1 MITGYICYCFRI
13 IPGYIHSNYTQGEN
27 KYYIAVVKNALKS
40 KHTGLIE
47 PDKLDDLLDGINDSY
62 GKLLLDELI
71 IRLELTVKDFNE
83 EMKVLVDQLV
93 KKEKERQQILEMM
106 KSSASVDISET
117 DIEESA
123 DAEVDVSELSEWEQK
138 LAKIEKG

>member
-1 MITGYICYCFRI
+1 MSIDLDTTEGRK
-13 IPGYIHSNYTQGEN
+13 
-27 KYYIAVVKNALKS
+27 KYLS
-40 KHTGLIE
+40 
-47 PDKLDDLLDGINDSY
+47 DKLDDLLDGINDSY
-62 GKLLLDELI
+62 GKILLDELI

-106 KSSASVDISET
+106 KSSESVDISET
-117 DIEESA
+117 AA
-123 DAEVDVSELSEWEQK
+123 DDAAQVDVDVSDLSEWEQK

>member
-1 MITGYICYCFRI
+1 MSIDLDTTEGRK
-13 IPGYIHSNYTQGEN
+13 
-27 KYYIAVVKNALKS
+27 KYLS
-40 KHTGLIE
+40 
-47 PDKLDDLLDGINDSY
+47 DKLDDLLDGINDSY

-71 IRLELTVKDFNE
+71 MRLELTVKDFNA

-106 KSSASVDISET
+106 KSSVTVVSSES
-117 DIEESA
+117 DIEESTST
-123 DAEVDVSELSEWEQK
+123 EVDVAELSEWEQK

>member
-1 MITGYICYCFRI
+1 MSIDLDTTEGRK
-13 IPGYIHSNYTQGEN
+13 
-27 KYYIAVVKNALKS
+27 KYLS
-40 KHTGLIE
+40 
-47 PDKLDDLLDGINDSY
+47 DKLDDLLDGINDSY
-62 GKLLLDELI
+62 GKILLDELI

-106 KSSASVDISET
+106 KSSESVDLSET
-117 DIEESA
+117 VA
-123 DAEVDVSELSEWEQK
+123 DDAAQVDADVSDLSEWEQK

>member
-1 MITGYICYCFRI
+1 MSIDLDTTEGRK
-13 IPGYIHSNYTQGEN
+13 
-27 KYYIAVVKNALKS
+27 KYLS
-40 KHTGLIE
+40 
-47 PDKLDDLLDGINDSY
+47 DKLDDLLDGINDSY
-62 GKLLLDELI
+62 GKILLDELI

-106 KSSASVDISET
+106 KSSESVDLSET
-117 DIEESA
+117 VA
-123 DAEVDVSELSEWEQK
+123 DDAAQVDVDASDLSEWEQK

>member
-1 MITGYICYCFRI
+1 MSIDLDTTEGRK
-13 IPGYIHSNYTQGEN
+13 
-27 KYYIAVVKNALKS
+27 KYLS
-40 KHTGLIE
+40 
-47 PDKLDDLLDGINDSY
+47 DKLDDLLDGINDSY

-106 KSSASVDISET
+106 KSSAIVDSSET
-117 DIEESA
+117 DIKESA
-123 DAEVDVSELSEWEQK
+123 STEVDVAELSEWEQK

>member
-1 MITGYICYCFRI
+1 MGIDLDTNEGRK
-13 IPGYIHSNYTQGEN
+13 
-27 KYYIAVVKNALKS
+27 KYLS
-40 KHTGLIE
+40 E
-47 PDKLDDLLDGINDSY
+47 KLDDLLDGINESY

-83 EMKVLVDQLV
+83 EMKTLVDQLV

-106 KSSASVDISET
+106 KSDGNPNLSET
-117 DIEESA
+117 ESFDDNDSDII
-123 DAEVDVSELSEWEQK
+123 DSELTEWEQK

>member
-1 MITGYICYCFRI
+1 MSIDLDTTEGRK
-13 IPGYIHSNYTQGEN
+13 
-27 KYYIAVVKNALKS
+27 KYLS
-40 KHTGLIE
+40 
-47 PDKLDDLLDGINDSY
+47 DKLDDLLDGINDSY

-106 KSSASVDISET
+106 KTSASVDLSET
-117 DIEESA
+117 DIKESA

>member
-1 MITGYICYCFRI
+1 MSIDLDTTEGRK
-13 IPGYIHSNYTQGEN
+13 
-27 KYYIAVVKNALKS
+27 KYLS
-40 KHTGLIE
+40 
-47 PDKLDDLLDGINDSY
+47 DKLDDLLDGINDSY
-62 GKLLLDELI
+62 GKILLDELI

-106 KSSASVDISET
+106 KSSASIDLSEKV
-117 DIEESA
+117 A
-123 DAEVDVSELSEWEQK
+123 DDTAEVNIDVSDLSEWEQK

>member
-1 MITGYICYCFRI
+1 MSIDLDTTEGRK
-13 IPGYIHSNYTQGEN
+13 
-27 KYYIAVVKNALKS
+27 KYLS
-40 KHTGLIE
+40 
-47 PDKLDDLLDGINDSY
+47 DKLDDLLDGINDSY

-93 KKEKERQQILEMM
+93 KKEKERQQLLEMM
-106 KSSASVDISET
+106 KSSSSEDVLET
-117 DIEESA
+117 DIEQDSVTEI
-123 DAEVDVSELSEWEQK
+123 DATELSEWEQK

>member
-1 MITGYICYCFRI
+1 MSIDLDTTEGRK
-13 IPGYIHSNYTQGEN
+13 
-27 KYYIAVVKNALKS
+27 KYLS
-40 KHTGLIE
+40 
-47 PDKLDDLLDGINDSY
+47 DKLDDLLDGINDSY
-62 GKLLLDELI
+62 GKILLDELI

-106 KSSASVDISET
+106 KSSESVDLSET
-117 DIEESA
+117 VA
-123 DAEVDVSELSEWEQK
+123 DDAAEVDVDVTDLSEWEQK

>member
-1 MITGYICYCFRI
+1 MSIDLDTTEGRK
-13 IPGYIHSNYTQGEN
+13 
-27 KYYIAVVKNALKS
+27 KYLS
-40 KHTGLIE
+40 
-47 PDKLDDLLDGINDSY
+47 DKLDDLLDGINDSY
-62 GKLLLDELI
+62 GKILLDELI

-106 KSSASVDISET
+106 KSSESVDLSET
-117 DIEESA
+117 VA
-123 DAEVDVSELSEWEQK
+123 DDVAQVDVDDSDLSEWEQK

>member
-1 MITGYICYCFRI
+1 MSIDLDTTEGRK
-13 IPGYIHSNYTQGEN
+13 
-27 KYYIAVVKNALKS
+27 KYLS
-40 KHTGLIE
+40 
-47 PDKLDDLLDGINDSY
+47 DKLDDLLDGINDSY

-106 KSSASVDISET
+106 KSSASVDLSET
-117 DIEESA
+117 DVKESA
-123 DAEVDVSELSEWEQK
+123 AAEVDESELSEWEQK

>member
-1 MITGYICYCFRI
+1 M
-13 IPGYIHSNYTQGEN
+13 
-27 KYYIAVVKNALKS
+27 
-40 KHTGLIE
+40 
-47 PDKLDDLLDGINDSY
+47 
-62 GKLLLDELI
+62 DELI

-106 KSSASVDISET
+106 KSTASVDLSEADVQENT
-117 DIEESA
+117 

>member
-1 MITGYICYCFRI
+1 MSIDLDTTEGRK
-13 IPGYIHSNYTQGEN
+13 
-27 KYYIAVVKNALKS
+27 KYLS
-40 KHTGLIE
+40 
-47 PDKLDDLLDGINDSY
+47 DKLDDLLDGINDSY

-106 KSSASVDISET
+106 KSSASADLSET

-123 DAEVDVSELSEWEQK
+123 EVEVDVSELSEWEQK

>member
-1 MITGYICYCFRI
+1 MSIDLDTTEGRK
-13 IPGYIHSNYTQGEN
+13 
-27 KYYIAVVKNALKS
+27 KYLS
-40 KHTGLIE
+40 
-47 PDKLDDLLDGINDSY
+47 DKLDDLLDGINDSY
-62 GKLLLDELI
+62 GKILLDELI

-106 KSSASVDISET
+106 KSSESVDLSET
-117 DIEESA
+117 VA
-123 DAEVDVSELSEWEQK
+123 DDAAQVDVDVSDLSEWEQK